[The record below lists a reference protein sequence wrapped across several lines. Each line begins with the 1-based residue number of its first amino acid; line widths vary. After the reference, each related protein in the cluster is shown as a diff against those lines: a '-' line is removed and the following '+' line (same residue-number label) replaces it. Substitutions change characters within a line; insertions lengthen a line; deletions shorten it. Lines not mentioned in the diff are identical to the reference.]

1 MSDVEQDPE
10 VFSASDTPSDTPM
23 LLTILS
29 NLQKGMAET
38 TQLLGEMRAD
48 RMSAYSSA
56 RPDSYQSLLT
66 APEGADTPAPEG
78 AHTPASE
85 EVVPSGSEEANN
97 SRSADE
103 PLQSQRDKDDDVLS
117 LSADNDLDVDND
129 SLLESIDESLL
140 GRQII

>member
-1 MSDVEQDPE
+1 MW
-10 VFSASDTPSDTPM
+10 
-23 LLTILS
+23 LTILS

-38 TQLLGEMRAD
+38 TKLLGEMCRD
-48 RMSAYSSA
+48 RMSAHSSA
-56 RPDSYQSLLT
+56 RPDSHESVLT

-117 LSADNDLDVDND
+117 PFADNDLDVDND
-129 SLLESIDESLL
+129 SLLESIDESL
-140 GRQII
+140 RPSDSN